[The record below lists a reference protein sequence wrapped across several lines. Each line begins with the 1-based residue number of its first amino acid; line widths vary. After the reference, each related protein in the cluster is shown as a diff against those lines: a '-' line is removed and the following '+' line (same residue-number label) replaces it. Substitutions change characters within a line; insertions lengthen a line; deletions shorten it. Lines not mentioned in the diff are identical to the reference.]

1 MATNL
6 NKRTRINILLVIL
19 SMFSLELWQYCRY
32 SDHQVNPWL
41 ALDYPLYLGWY
52 LFYLGRY
59 VSLLLMSIFA
69 YRMARI
75 GKYIR
80 IMTIIF
86 AYYSAVS
93 LIAFLI
99 NFDKVPVVF
108 EYAITGMLTY
118 LHISYENIDWAR
130 KFKRIRIKVK
140 AGYRRLSR
148 SVSEEYFIEA

>member
-1 MATNL
+1 
-6 NKRTRINILLVIL
+6 
-19 SMFSLELWQYCRY
+19 
-32 SDHQVNPWL
+32 VNPWL

-86 AYYSAVS
+86 VYYSAVS

-108 EYAITGMLTY
+108 EYALTGVLTY
-118 LHISYENIDWAR
+118 LHITYENTDWVR

>member
-1 MATNL
+1 MA
-6 NKRTRINILLVIL
+6 
-19 SMFSLELWQYCRY
+19 
-32 SDHQVNPWL
+32 
-41 ALDYPLYLGWY
+41 
-52 LFYLGRY
+52 
-59 VSLLLMSIFA
+59 IFA

-118 LHISYENIDWAR
+118 LHIIYDSIDWVS

-148 SVSEEYFIEA
+148 SVSEEYFIEM